1 MVDKEQA
8 TDEKLKRE
16 HAGSYRTTDGRFTVE
31 QTSSGWLVMDAEQT
45 DELGLALARGPFA
58 TIDAARVAIAA
69 ARTGPAPTSA
79 VREAPKRKAAPP
91 RAPAASDGVAVDG
104 VAKVSTAKTTTT
116 RTRRPPRAAPPR
128 PTREVVIR
136 EIRAVDGNALRALW
150 RDAGFGSLGDDDRSL
165 ARLARRNPGLVLV
178 AADGSRVVG
187 SALGAWDGRR
197 GWIYHAVIA
206 PSHRRR
212 GIATRLI
219 DQIETALVSLGCPK
233 ANVMIRPDSDG
244 GTEFWSARGYAVS
257 PARQFGKQLK
267 NT

>member
-1 MVDKEQA
+1 MAKELPA
-8 TDEKLKRE
+8 GEEKLKRE
-16 HAGSYRTTDGRFTVE
+16 HAGSYRTADGRFTVE

-58 TIDAARVAIAA
+58 TIDAAREAIGA

-79 VREAPKRKAAPP
+79 VRPAPTRKAAP
-91 RAPAASDGVAVDG
+91 APQPVARDGPAN
-104 VAKVSTAKTTTT
+104 TAT
-116 RTRRPPRAAPPR
+116 RQRRPPRAAPPR
-128 PTREVVIR
+128 PKREVVIR
-136 EIRAVDGNALRALW
+136 ELRTVDGDALRTLW

-197 GWIYHAVIA
+197 GWIYHVVTA

-233 ANVMIRPDSDG
+233 ANVMIRPDTDG
-244 GTEFWSARGYAVS
+244 GTEFWTARGYVAS
-257 PARQFGKQLK
+257 PARQFGKELE
-267 NT
+267 TS